1 MTITFKKKKL
11 ITNASSLLFINISV
25 IYKLPCMHATILLLL
40 FFILKACLRLN
51 MLLYVYSFKYL

>member
-1 MTITFKKKKL
+1 MTITFKKKTYNKCL
-11 ITNASSLLFINISV
+11 ISV
-25 IYKLPCMHATILLLL
+25 IYKLPCMNATILLLL